1 MTMFFVWGLIPLLVV
16 SCFVFVCRSYQKIM
30 IRKLEVMQGEKLR
43 LEAERDELNRSI
55 ASLSS
60 RKRIYRY
67 ATEELGMRYP
77 EKDEI
82 VLIVFEEDAVNSE
95 EKGVSDVSDLAAS
108 YGVVRKDRSPINVLT
123 HFFALD
129 VF

>member
-1 MTMFFVWGLIPLLVV
+1 MTLLFVWGLIPLLMV
-16 SCFVFVCRSYQKIM
+16 SYCIFGCRSYQMLK
-30 IRKLEVMQGEKLR
+30 IRKLEEMQIEKLR
-43 LEAERDELNRSI
+43 LEAERDELDKSI

-77 EKDEI
+77 DKDEI
-82 VLIVFEEDAVNSE
+82 VLIVFEEDAGNTGKGPVSE
-95 EKGVSDVSDLAAS
+95 INAFAAS
-108 YGVVRKDRSPINVLT
+108 YGGEKKERSPINILT
-123 HFFALD
+123 HFFALE